1 MAAFLRQVS
10 GRKIDGD
17 VLVGKPQANRVE
29 GVAYPLPAFSDLLVR
44 KAHDRESRGTGSHPY
59 LDLDRA
65 RLDTDKS
72 ERRDL
77 AVHSAPDIFR
87 P

>member
-29 GVAYPLPAFSDLLVR
+29 GVAYPLRLSATALSGRPTIA
-44 KAHDRESRGTGSHPY
+44 KAAAPESPVPGPRP
-59 LDLDRA
+59 A